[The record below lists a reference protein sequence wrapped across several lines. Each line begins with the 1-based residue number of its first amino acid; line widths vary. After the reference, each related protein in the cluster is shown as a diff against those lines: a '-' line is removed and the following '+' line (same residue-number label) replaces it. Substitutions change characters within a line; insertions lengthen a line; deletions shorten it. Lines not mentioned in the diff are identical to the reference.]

1 MARFFAPPQAWQGD
15 TVSLDASESRHACE
29 VLRLKPGD
37 SLTVFDGAGRVA
49 AATLLAA
56 HRQGANLRVGS
67 VSEDAR
73 AAVELTLVQAV
84 PKGKLMEWILEKAT
98 ELGATRVVPVLTERT
113 VVQVDSGEALR
124 KQEKWQ
130 RVVLEACKQCGQNW
144 MPRVDVP
151 VSFKAFLRGE
161 RPAPCTVFGSL
172 HPGALPFHDV
182 LADAWKAS
190 GERQPTGAMT
200 LIGPEGDFTETEARD
215 LMLWGAR
222 PVTLGPIVLRVE
234 TAALYSLSV
243 LTHSLRGIPRA
254 P

>member
-1 MARFFAPPQAWQGD
+1 MARFFAPPNAWRGD
-15 TVSLDASESRHACE
+15 MVSLDAAESRHACE
-29 VLRLKPGD
+29 VLRLKSGD
-37 SLTVFDGAGRVA
+37 SLSVFDGAGRIA

-56 HRQGANLRVGS
+56 HRQGADLRLES
-67 VSEDAR
+67 VSTEPR

-113 VVQVDSGEALR
+113 VVQVDSGDALR

-144 MPRVDVP
+144 LPRIDAP
-151 VSFKAFLRGE
+151 VSLKEFLRGE

-172 HPGALPFHDV
+172 YPGAVSFPEA
-182 LADAWKAS
+182 LADAGMAS
-190 GERQPTGAMT
+190 GGSDPTGAMA

-222 PVTLGPIVLRVE
+222 PVTFGPIVLRAE
-234 TAALYSLSV
+234 TAAFYSLSV
-243 LTHSLRGIPRA
+243 LRHSLRGIPRA
-254 P
+254 Q